1 MCSTGET
8 HTVYRLVEETDVKL
22 VWFKLFLIVFLKQTD
37 KISFSLDEFE
47 FENCLSQPQDK
58 MAGEDREKRY
68 INKSLV
74 LFLVLKKHEINKKLI
89 LRIQSLILP

>member
-1 MCSTGET
+1 M
-8 HTVYRLVEETDVKL
+8 
-22 VWFKLFLIVFLKQTD
+22 FLKQTD

-47 FENCLSQPQDK
+47 FETCLSQPQDK

-89 LRIQSLILP
+89 LRVYKV